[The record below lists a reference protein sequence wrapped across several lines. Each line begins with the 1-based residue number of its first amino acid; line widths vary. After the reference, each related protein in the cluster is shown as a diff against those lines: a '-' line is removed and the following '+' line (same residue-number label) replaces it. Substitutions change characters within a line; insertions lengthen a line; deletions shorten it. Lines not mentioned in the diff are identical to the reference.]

1 MFKPEVWAI
10 IYNRFKTDK
19 YDSSTWEAA
28 GINKAR
34 EEAEKRGSWLM
45 DLKWFPEMSAA
56 DWWTFYELGDLTK
69 NDERI
74 VAEVP
79 LLDKGFWARLHHAYA
94 NNIIFFTDK
103 DEMGWYEEW
112 IKPFDD
118 PLAERIIAV
127 YTKNPR
133 DYMNSARNYF
143 DNEAPVEMMNQK
155 NFDMNNPAVLWE
167 WHPTQKNNNWQA
179 INKQKVV

>member
-10 IYNRFKTDK
+10 IYNRFKLDK
-19 YDSSTWEAA
+19 YDRSTWESVAIPSNRPYRMEGGA
-28 GINKAR
+28 
-34 EEAEKRGSWLM
+34 
-45 DLKWFPEMSAA
+45 LKWYPEMSAA
-56 DWWTFYELGDLTK
+56 DWWTFYELGDLYK

-74 VAEVP
+74 IAEVSLP
-79 LLDKGFWARLHHAYA
+79 WKGFWSRLHHAYA
-94 NNIIFFTDK
+94 NNKIFFTNK
-103 DEMGWYEEW
+103 DEMEWYLEW

-155 NFDMNNPAVLWE
+155 NFDMNNPAVLWD
-167 WHPTQKNNNWQA
+167 WTPTQENNYWQA